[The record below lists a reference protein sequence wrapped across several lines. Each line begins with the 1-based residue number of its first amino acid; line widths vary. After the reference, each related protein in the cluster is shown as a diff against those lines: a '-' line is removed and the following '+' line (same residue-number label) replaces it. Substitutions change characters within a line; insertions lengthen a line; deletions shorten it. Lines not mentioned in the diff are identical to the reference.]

1 MHYIECVYIYCKR
14 RVLDATA
21 AGGSSSR
28 RGVTCCAAL
37 PFVSSSLPRSFLV
50 VSHALF
56 SILHFALVL
65 LSTLYIINNIYIS
78 RSRVSLRSLHVGFAS
93 ITRIPARI
101 VSGKTLTHSG
111 VFFFLSLLFPFY
123 SLLEIALVDR
133 RRRKSFDAFL
143 LLSLLNCCW
152 K

>member
-65 LSTLYIINNIYIS
+65 LSTLYIIYNIYIYIKES
-78 RSRVSLRSLHVGFAS
+78 GFAAFV
-93 ITRIPARI
+93 TCWLRIHHKDPREDRLRQDTNAF
-101 VSGKTLTHSG
+101 GC
-111 VFFFLSLLFPFY
+111 FLFPLPFV
-123 SLLEIALVDR
+123 SFLFALG
-133 RRRKSFDAFL
+133 
-143 LLSLLNCCW
+143 NCACR
-152 K
+152 